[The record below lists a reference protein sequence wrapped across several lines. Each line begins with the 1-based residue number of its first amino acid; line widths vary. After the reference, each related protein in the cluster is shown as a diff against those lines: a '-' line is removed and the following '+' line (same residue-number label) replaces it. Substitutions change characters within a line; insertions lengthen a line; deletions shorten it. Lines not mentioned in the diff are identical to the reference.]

1 MTQHLNSEFSS
12 DVHNVCVVN
21 EQQRGLFQFEK
32 LQGETWVTR
41 AAVDQIN
48 AQRQEY
54 RLPPAPSVRYAKSP
68 IDERALGSIRPTD
81 LLVLGLRIDPCRTEP
96 RPTS

>member
-1 MTQHLNSEFSS
+1 MTQHLNSEFWS
-12 DVHNVCVVN
+12 DVRDVCVVN
-21 EQQRGLFQFEK
+21 DNNGRLFQFEK

-54 RLPPAPSVRYAKSP
+54 RLPPAPSVRYATKS
-68 IDERALGSIRPTD
+68 D
-81 LLVLGLRIDPCRTEP
+81 
-96 RPTS
+96 